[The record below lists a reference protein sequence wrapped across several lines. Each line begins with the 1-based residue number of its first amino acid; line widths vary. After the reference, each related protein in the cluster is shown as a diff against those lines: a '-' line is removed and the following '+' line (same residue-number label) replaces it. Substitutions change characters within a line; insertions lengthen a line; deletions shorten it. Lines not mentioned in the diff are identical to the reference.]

1 MYRINRIEEASMHM
15 VVFEFSVKEG
25 AKDRYFELAGLMRDE
40 IAKQPGFISIERFE
54 AIADENKVMSV
65 STWED
70 EASILNWK
78 QNSAHRKAQEEGK
91 SEIFSSYRLRVA
103 EVIRDYGF
111 TA

>member
-1 MYRINRIEEASMHM
+1 MIALRRVTLKGAAMHI
-15 VVFEFSVKEG
+15 VIFEFIVKDG

-40 IAKQPGFISIERFE
+40 IKDQPGFISIERFE
-54 AIADENKVMSV
+54 SLVTENKVVSI

-78 QNSAHRKAQEEGK
+78 RNIEHQKAQAEGK
-91 SEIFSSYRLRVA
+91 SDIFESFRLRVA

-111 TA
+111 